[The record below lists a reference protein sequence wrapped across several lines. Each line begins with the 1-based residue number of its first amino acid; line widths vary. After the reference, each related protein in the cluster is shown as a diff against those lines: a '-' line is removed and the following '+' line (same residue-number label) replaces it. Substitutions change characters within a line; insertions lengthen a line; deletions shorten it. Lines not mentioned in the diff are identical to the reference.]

1 MALLAEYLSFLFF
14 QKEKLQQTFFF
25 FQEKQI

>member
-25 FQEKQI
+25 QEKQI